1 MRSRHVFRRLGQ
13 LGPLAAAAAFLPPLG
28 TLVLLGTI
36 EQSSGWL
43 RSHGVAGVL
52 VFVVGF
58 ALCGG
63 FALLPTYTPAVVG
76 GWAFG
81 PVVGLSATLVG
92 FVLAATI
99 GFSVARRLSGDRL
112 LQVLRDHPRGLA
124 IHDAFVRSGF
134 WKALVV
140 VALLRLPP
148 NSPFAMGNVLM
159 AASRVAYAP
168 FLLGTIIGLS
178 PRAAAGVLVGAGLA
192 QIDFANPERS
202 GMVVLGVAVTI
213 GVVVT
218 LGWMAN
224 RALARIETYT
234 S

>member
-43 RSHGVAGVL
+43 RSHGAAGVL